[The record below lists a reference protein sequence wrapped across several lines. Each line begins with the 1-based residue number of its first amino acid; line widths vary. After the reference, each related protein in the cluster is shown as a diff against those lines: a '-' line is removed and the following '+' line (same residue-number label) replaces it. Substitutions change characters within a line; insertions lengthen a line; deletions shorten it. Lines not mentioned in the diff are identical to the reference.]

1 MIGFLFEKMTY
12 FSDYNGPMSNDT
24 FELTSINGVPIF
36 VSEEWRD
43 ASNGRKSIADWV
55 YETNKPVAPV
65 CYFKAISHIFRPI
78 RVTHI

>member
-1 MIGFLFEKMTY
+1 MTY

-65 CYFKAISHIFRPI
+65 CYFKALSQTFRPI
-78 RVTHI
+78 KTTNIK